1 MVMFLKIN
9 LRICLFKFFYFC
21 VNDMYLMLPNTYL
34 FNFFIYFNMRYL
46 SLIIK
51 GFVIG
56 IAKIIPGVSGAILA
70 ISFGIYERLL
80 LILSNLRKITIDDLK
95 FLLFL
100 LIGACLGITFFCKG
114 VKWCLEFY
122 YFPTMLLF
130 IGLIIG
136 GMPEIY
142 EEIKKDKFCVSNFII
157 FLISFLILVFLA
169 NFKIQNGDSS
179 NNYFIYF
186 IMGILEACTTII
198 PGISG
203 TAIFMAFGWYNNLLS
218 LFEGFSTFNF
228 EFGPGISFLLG
239 VVISAILL
247 AKLLTYLFEN
257 FKVKSYFSITGFM
270 IGSLFVMIQGLF
282 EINFSLGE
290 LLIGILLFIVGLFLT
305 NRINSFFSKL

>member
-1 MVMFLKIN
+1 
-9 LRICLFKFFYFC
+9 
-21 VNDMYLMLPNTYL
+21 
-34 FNFFIYFNMRYL
+34 MRYL

-70 ISFGIYERLL
+70 ISFGVYERLL
-80 LILSNLRKITIDDLK
+80 LILSNLRKITISDLK

-114 VKWCLEFY
+114 VKWCLDSY

-142 EEIKKDKFCVSNFII
+142 EEIKKGKFCVSNFII
-157 FLISFLILVFLA
+157 FLISFSILVFFA
-169 NFKIQNGDSS
+169 NFKIQNGDSG
-179 NNYFIYF
+179 NNYFVYF
-186 IMGILEACTTII
+186 IMGTLEACTTII

-218 LFEGFSTFNF
+218 LFEGFSTLNF
-228 EFGPGISFLLG
+228 EFGIGISFLLG
-239 VVISAILL
+239 VAICAILL

-257 FKVKSYFSITGFM
+257 FKVKSYFSIAGFM
-270 IGSLFVMIQGLF
+270 FGSLFMMIQGLF
-282 EINFSLGE
+282 EVNFSLGE
-290 LLIGILLFIVGLFLT
+290 LLIGILLFIIGLFFT
-305 NRINSFFSKL
+305 NKINSFFSKM